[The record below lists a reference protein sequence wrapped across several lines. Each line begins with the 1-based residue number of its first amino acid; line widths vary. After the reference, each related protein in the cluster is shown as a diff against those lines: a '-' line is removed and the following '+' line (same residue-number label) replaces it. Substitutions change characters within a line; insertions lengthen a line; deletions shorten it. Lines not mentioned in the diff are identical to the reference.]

1 MLRQSVVLV
10 AVVVALLPATA
21 ARAQSPTGNVSVF
34 GDYFP
39 NRHDTVELRGR
50 LFVEEKIEKEL
61 EPSTRV
67 IVTAS
72 GFVEGLLA
80 RRVVPGSN
88 GSLQSVEDGI
98 VRVQDGNVDILGSRL
113 DVLVGYARIAW
124 GRLDEIQPTDV
135 INPLDVSKF
144 FFDGRSEA
152 RLPMLLGRVRL
163 HLSES
168 VNVDGIYLPDFR
180 RGHFDQLAEPS
191 SPFNLPVEVS
201 DDPVACLAI
210 GCPAPGAI
218 AVSDQAP
225 AFTVKNAQ
233 GGARVSATTGR
244 VDWSVSVFRGFETFG
259 LYTLEAATVVPP
271 ATPTVAIV
279 YPRFTMIGG
288 DFEAVRGKWG
298 MRGEVAAFVDDNFQ
312 SADLRV
318 IAGHSFDAG
327 VGVDRRAG
335 DYTLSGTVLLHSESY
350 DAPLSVSQPGETRD
364 GRTDVSVIV
373 SADRTFARERYRFR
387 GFGVYNASGGSG
399 FVRGI
404 VMASLRDNVALEGSV
419 GWFAGD
425 SLDLIGRFSD
435 SDFAYLRLKY
445 YF

>member
-1 MLRQSVVLV
+1 M
-10 AVVVALLPATA
+10 
-21 ARAQSPTGNVSVF
+21 SVF

-50 LFVEEKIEKEL
+50 LFVEEKIDKEL

-72 GFVEGLLA
+72 VSWKVFWRGGRAGIE
-80 RRVVPGSN
+80 RQP
-88 GSLQSVEDGI
+88 SVGRGRD
-98 VRVQDGNVDILGSRL
+98 RAVQDGNVDILGSRL

-124 GRLDEIQPTDV
+124 GRLDEIQPADV

-180 RGHFDQLAEPS
+180 RGHFDQPAEPS

-201 DDPVACLAI
+201 EDPVACLAI

-244 VDWSVSVFRGFETFG
+244 VDCCVGLSRVRDLG
-259 LYTLEAATVVPP
+259 LYTLEAATVVLP
-271 ATPTVAIV
+271 AAPTVAIV

-335 DYTLSGTVLLHSESY
+335 DYTLKEPHSASTY
-350 DAPLSVSQPGETRD
+350 PRPSRVA
-364 GRTDVSVIV
+364 
-373 SADRTFARERYRFR
+373 AR
-387 GFGVYNASGGSG
+387 
-399 FVRGI
+399 
-404 VMASLRDNVALEGSV
+404 
-419 GWFAGD
+419 
-425 SLDLIGRFSD
+425 
-435 SDFAYLRLKY
+435 
-445 YF
+445 